1 MLFHKTITKNN
12 RIVNCQRQLQNDRNR
27 IRYAGN
33 RSHQVVCSLIQE
45 CSHTKR
51 NQQYRDFHICL
62 RGNQQY
68 YYNNHNCKNQNQIHV
83 IIQGFCLFFFSA
95 DRGRYVG
102 IIIRKQLLYRL
113 LGILADLIVF
123 CAVKGHIKQGVR
135 FVVMIRRI
143 IKGNFLHTL
152 YRLQL
157 FHQRICV
164 LPGNIRHHDPGT
176 AICHKLFIHQGQTN
190 SRLTVCRQIF
200 CNILIYRYF
209 IHACCTVNTRN
220 GKQYQKSFSF
230 VDNKGC
236 YCQPK
241 IPFFLFF
248 FHSIHSLTSAF
259 QQEISF
265 YIIKSLLI
273 LYK

>member
-1 MLFHKTITKNN
+1 
-12 RIVNCQRQLQNDRNR
+12 
-27 IRYAGN
+27 
-33 RSHQVVCSLIQE
+33 
-45 CSHTKR
+45 
-51 NQQYRDFHICL
+51 
-62 RGNQQY
+62 
-68 YYNNHNCKNQNQIHV
+68 
-83 IIQGFCLFFFSA
+83 
-95 DRGRYVG
+95 
-102 IIIRKQLLYRL
+102 
-113 LGILADLIVF
+113 
-123 CAVKGHIKQGVR
+123 
-135 FVVMIRRI
+135 MIRRI
-143 IKGNFLHTL
+143 IKGNFLHAL

-164 LPGNIRHHDPGT
+164 LPGNIRHHDPGA

-200 CNILIYRYF
+200 GNILIYRYF

-259 QQEISF
+259 HQKFHSYYKITPYSLQANFPVNFPNLSKKIYPLCQLCTRTFS
-265 YIIKSLLI
+265 IKIKVLTLF
-273 LYK
+273 